1 MVPYMFYKQNET
13 VEYVASKVTSEVTE
27 EVDKELE
34 LLSLPTG
41 WCTESFIKIGQVV
54 LKKGKIMSSS

>member
-1 MVPYMFYKQNET
+1 MVLSMIYKQNET
-13 VEYVASKVTSEVTE
+13 PLLVASKVTSEVKE
-27 EVDKELE
+27 EVAEELK